1 MVNNKGPH
9 KQWDAQLLRGGSRI
23 FLRRGAPLRNGITDW
38 CGKQVLKANTKKKAL
53 SQRRCAPPATNQLNL
68 EPLTFRT
75 LFKGSLM
82 CLLYV

>member
-1 MVNNKGPH
+1 MTNSL
-9 KQWDAQLLRGGSRI
+9 QWLLSSSQGADPGFFSGG
-23 FLRRGAPLRNGITDW
+23 GASLMNGITDW

-53 SQRRCAPPATNQLNL
+53 SQGRCAPPATNQLNL